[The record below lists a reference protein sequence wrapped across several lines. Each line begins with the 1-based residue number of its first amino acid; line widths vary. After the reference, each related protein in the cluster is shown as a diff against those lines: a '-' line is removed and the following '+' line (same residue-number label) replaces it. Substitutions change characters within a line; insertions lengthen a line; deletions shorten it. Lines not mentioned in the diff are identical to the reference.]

1 MSARM
6 VKSLSLATLCFAV
19 TLSAQQRQPPLTH
32 VPSATQT
39 KPKQPAPQTE
49 ADRQKKEDAAAR
61 RRQFLEEL
69 ARLAVQEA
77 ARASRDPKPQPQ
89 PGQPSPSTTG
99 GSRTS
104 TVPQYVFPP
113 PGNAAE
119 DERWETAWEDREGL
133 FESIDRDNPSDAE
146 KLWAMKT
153 LWNEAA
159 FLQRHFAKSSEGL
172 GEGYG
177 AYYIDLAL
185 FVTKLKDP
193 RSIESLA
200 VAMDVAPAISTTLA
214 ELGEPAVDPV
224 IGLLA
229 NPYLRESAAYTLGK
243 FLQGQREGRSRLT
256 PATVTK
262 VRQALVRAAISDVPS
277 LRRNAVR
284 ALRKVELT
292 REEQAVMKRAGSAQ

>member
-1 MSARM
+1 M
-6 VKSLSLATLCFAV
+6 VKSLTFV
-19 TLSAQQRQPPLTH
+19 TLSVALTLAAQERQSPVTH
-32 VPSATQT
+32 VPATQS
-39 KPKQPAPQTE
+39 KPPATQSE
-49 ADRQKKEDAAAR
+49 ANRQKKEDAAAR

-77 ARASRDPKPQPQ
+77 ARAGEPKPKPQPT
-89 PGQPSPSTTG
+89 QPSQATTG
-99 GSRTS
+99 GSRAS
-104 TVPQYVFPP
+104 TVVPQYVFPP
-113 PGNAAE
+113 RANPAE
-119 DERWETAWEDREGL
+119 DERWQNAWEEREGL

-146 KLWAMKT
+146 KLWAIKT

-159 FLQRHFAKSSEGL
+159 FLQRHFATTSEGL

-177 AYYIDLAL
+177 AYYIDLTL
-185 FVTKLKDP
+185 FVTRLKDP

-229 NPYLRESAAYTLGK
+229 NPCLRESAAYTLGK
-243 FLQGQREGRSRLT
+243 FLQGQREGRSRLA

-262 VRQALVRAAISDVPS
+262 IRQALVRAAVSDVPS

-292 REEQAVMKRAGSAQ
+292 REEQAVMSRAGGAQ